1 MQCNQP
7 SAPAWLEIKHLG
19 KAKNLSIT
27 SEMLSNS
34 NESELPPSSS
44 SSSSPTIITINIIRR
59 KSQSQ
64 TGKETYEKEESTYP
78 SKDKEKSSKNK
89 SMKEYIYS
97 WKHRDRKETND
108 FC

>member
-19 KAKNLSIT
+19 KAKKLSIT

-34 NESELPPSSS
+34 NKSELPSSS
-44 SSSSPTIITINIIRR
+44 TIITINIIRR

-64 TGKETYEKEESTYP
+64 TEKEIYEKEESTYP

>member
-19 KAKNLSIT
+19 KAKKLSIT

-34 NESELPPSSS
+34 NESELPSSS
-44 SSSSPTIITINIIRR
+44 TIITINIIRR